1 MLPGRRT
8 DEGAIF
14 ITDVAPSS
22 DATFQ
27 GGVAV
32 SPLGV
37 IYATSDAPEKFV
49 NGLGV
54 LNDGQLC
61 VSPPPIVGYLDGYPR
76 SATGAL
82 VLQLNQPESP
92 GDVYLGGV
100 RIGPLGGI
108 YAVDLTPPELTAFSP
123 GFDGG
128 FQ

>member
-14 ITDVAPSS
+14 ITDVAPPA
-22 DATFQ
+22 DVTLV

-32 SPLGV
+32 GPLGV
-37 IYATSDAPEKFV
+37 IYATPDAPELFV

-61 VSPPPIVGYLDGYPR
+61 VSPPPIVGYSQGYPR

-92 GDVYLGGV
+92 GDSYVGGIRV
-100 RIGPLGGI
+100 GPLGGV
-108 YAVDLTPPELTAFSP
+108 YAVDITPPPLDAFST
-123 GFDGG
+123 GFDEG